1 MSPRSYLFVPGDRP
15 ERFEKACA
23 AGADAVIIDLEDAVT
38 PERKA
43 SAREGVLAWLAAGG
57 RACVRLNGTDTEWF
71 DDDCALLDQ
80 PGVLGVVLPK
90 AERADQIAR
99 LAARLQPGVRIVPI
113 VETALGLWNALELA
127 SAPAVE
133 RLAFGSVDFQ
143 LDCGILGDGEEL
155 LYARSRLALAS
166 AIARID
172 APVDGVTVAINDLE
186 QLHADTRRARQ
197 LGFGA
202 KLCIHP
208 KQVVP
213 VNEDFLPSEAEV
225 AHAREVIGA
234 VEAAS
239 GIGAINLNGK
249 LIDRPVIERARK
261 ILERTAA

>member
-1 MSPRSYLFVPGDRP
+1 MSPRSYLFVPGDRA
-15 ERFEKACA
+15 ERFDKACA

-43 SAREGVLAWLAAGG
+43 AAREAVRAWLAAGG

-71 DDDCALLDQ
+71 DDDCALLDLS
-80 PGVLGVVLPK
+80 GVVSVVLPK
-90 AERADQIAR
+90 AERADQLQR
-99 LAARLQPGVRIVPI
+99 LATRLRPGVRIVPI

-127 SAPAVE
+127 GAPGVE

-155 LYARSRLALAS
+155 LYARSRLVLAS

-172 APVDGVTVAINDLE
+172 APVDGVTVAIHDAG
-186 QLHADTRRARQ
+186 QLQADTRRARQ

-213 VNEDFLPSEAEV
+213 VNHGFMPAEAEI
-225 AHAREVIGA
+225 AHARAIMAA
-234 VEAAS
+234 VDAAA
-239 GIGAINLNGK
+239 GVGAITLDGK

-261 ILERTAA
+261 ILERVTA